1 MQNELAASSWVCV
14 IGAIFSLPS
23 VAQELPSSA
32 PETHRTPWTVSASAS
47 DDAIGQGLPV
57 LALGRDDWPNYR
69 TKESSQPRAWRSLQ
83 AELGATHPSGWR
95 VGALIRADAWL
106 QASPD
111 TVTIAAMDAL
121 NARPQTASSYTLY
134 GRSLGWQGQGMR
146 VGTPWLKL
154 DTEQRWHWQADAQL
168 LRLKRFRTVD
178 LSGNMSYQSSDV
190 YDFNVH
196 GQRSNPTIT
205 DPFLPASGNAG
216 LGASLSLAVQGEP
229 APGWQVQL
237 RANDLLSRLDWPELA
252 TDTMVLDSQ
261 VSSRA
266 PDGSLDYGPL
276 VKGQKTLMHVT
287 RRIGVHWQ
295 AKASWSAFA
304 ASGQP
309 GALTLQAER
318 KAGIDQYWLGWD
330 SGESSRSKLHW
341 RVAVEPLRR
350 VASLG
355 LDWQGWQVFLASDGK
370 GAESQFRSVRLGWR
384 GEF

>member
-1 MQNELAASSWVCV
+1 M
-14 IGAIFSLPS
+14 
-23 VAQELPSSA
+23 
-32 PETHRTPWTVSASAS
+32 PEKWTVSANAS
-47 DDAIGQGLPV
+47 DEAIGQGLPV

-69 TKESSQPRAWRSLQ
+69 SKESSQPRAWRSLQ

-95 VGALIRADAWL
+95 VGALIRAEAWL

-111 TVTIAAMDAL
+111 TVTVAAMDAL
-121 NARPQTASSYTLY
+121 NARPQTASSYNLY

-154 DTEQRWHWQADAQL
+154 DAARRWHWQADAQL
-168 LRLKRFRTVD
+168 LRLKRFRTVA
-178 LSGNMSYQSSDV
+178 LSGNMDYQNSDV
-190 YDFNVH
+190 YDFHVH
-196 GQRSNPTIT
+196 GQRANPTIT
-205 DPFLPASGNAG
+205 DPFLPASGSAG

-229 APGWQVQL
+229 APGWRVQL

-276 VKGQKTLMHVT
+276 VKGQKTLTHVT

-295 AKASWSAFA
+295 AKASWSAFS
-304 ASGQP
+304 ASGQS

-330 SGESSRSKLHW
+330 SGESGRNELRWH
-341 RVAVEPLRR
+341 VAVEPLRR

-355 LDWQGWQVFLASDGK
+355 LNWQGWQVFLASDGK
-370 GAESQFRSVRLGWR
+370 RTDSQFRYLRLGWQ
-384 GEF
+384 GDF

>member
-1 MQNELAASSWVCV
+1 M
-14 IGAIFSLPS
+14 
-23 VAQELPSSA
+23 
-32 PETHRTPWTVSASAS
+32 
-47 DDAIGQGLPV
+47 
-57 LALGRDDWPNYR
+57 LALGHDDWPNYR

-83 AELGATHPSGWR
+83 AELSATHPSGWR
-95 VGALIRADAWL
+95 VGALIRAEAWL

-121 NARPQTASSYTLY
+121 NTRPQTASSYNLN

-146 VGTPWLKL
+146 VGTPWLQL
-154 DTEQRWHWQADAQL
+154 DSDQRWHWQADAQL
-168 LRLKRFRTVD
+168 LRLKRFRTVE
-178 LSGNMSYQSSDV
+178 LSGNMSYQSSDA

-237 RANDLLSRLDWPELA
+237 RANDLLSRLDWPDLA
-252 TDTMVLDSQ
+252 TDTMALNSQ
-261 VSSRA
+261 VTSRA
-266 PDGSLDYGPL
+266 PDGSLDYAPL
-276 VKGQKTLMHVT
+276 VQGQKTLMHVT

-304 ASGQP
+304 ANGQP

-330 SGESSRSKLHW
+330 SGEAGRNKLRWHA
-341 RVAVEPLRR
+341 AVEPLRR

-355 LDWQGWQVFLASDGK
+355 LNWQGWQVLLASDGK
-370 GAESQFRSVRLGWR
+370 GAESEFRSVRLGWR